1 MDFLQLSGK
10 RFLIF
15 GVANKKSVAYAV
27 SKLLKEEGAEC
38 VFVVQNDAIS
48 ERVKKLFPDSEIF
61 TCDVEKEEDI
71 KNLRTKVGEKYESF
85 DGMLHSIAFADY
97 SDGMKPF
104 HETPRRA
111 FLQAL
116 EISCFSLVEL
126 SNAFS
131 DLFTPNASVVTMSIS
146 TTQMAS
152 ENYGYMAPI
161 KAALDSSLAFL
172 TKSFSSF
179 SNVRFNAV
187 APSLLKTSA
196 SAGIPGYLDS
206 YLYAEQVIP
215 RKSPVQTEE
224 AAAAVV
230 FLLSPRSSGIV
241 AQKIVVDAGMSINY
255 FDKKI
260 IESVVK
266 EG

>member
-38 VFVVQNDAIS
+38 VFVVQNDVIS

-241 AQKIVVDAGMSINY
+241 AQKIVVDAGMAINY

>member
-116 EISCFSLVEL
+116 EISCFSQVSLI
-126 SNAFS
+126 FS
-131 DLFTPNASVVTMSIS
+131 I
-146 TTQMAS
+146 
-152 ENYGYMAPI
+152 
-161 KAALDSSLAFL
+161 
-172 TKSFSSF
+172 KSFSS
-179 SNVRFNAV
+179 SV
-187 APSLLKTSA
+187 
-196 SAGIPGYLDS
+196 YLEKFTDTGGT
-206 YLYAEQVIP
+206 
-215 RKSPVQTEE
+215 R
-224 AAAAVV
+224 
-230 FLLSPRSSGIV
+230 
-241 AQKIVVDAGMSINY
+241 
-255 FDKKI
+255 
-260 IESVVK
+260 
-266 EG
+266 

>member
-27 SKLLKEEGAEC
+27 SKMLKEEDAEC

-48 ERVKKLFPDSEIF
+48 ERVNKLFPGSEIF

-71 KNLRTKVGEKYESF
+71 KNLRKNVGEKYDSF

-126 SNAFS
+126 ANAFT

-206 YLYAEQVIP
+206 YLFAEQVIP
-215 RKSPVQTEE
+215 RKSPVQMEE
-224 AAAAVV
+224 VAAAVV
-230 FLLSPRSSGIV
+230 FMLCPRSSGIV
-241 AQKIVVDAGMSINY
+241 AQKIVVDAGMAINY

-266 EG
+266 EV

>member
-27 SKLLKEEGAEC
+27 SKLLKDEGAEC

-71 KNLRTKVGEKYESF
+71 KKLRAKVGEKYESF

-224 AAAAVV
+224 AAAVVV

-241 AQKIVVDAGMSINY
+241 AQKIVVDAGMAINY

-260 IESVVK
+260 IGSVVK
-266 EG
+266 EV

>member
-38 VFVVQNDAIS
+38 VFVVQNNAIS

-71 KNLRTKVGEKYESF
+71 KNVRTKVGEKYESF

-241 AQKIVVDAGMSINY
+241 AQKIVVDAGMAINY

>member
-38 VFVVQNDAIS
+38 VFVVQNNAIS

-241 AQKIVVDAGMSINY
+241 AQKIVVDAGMAINY

>member
-206 YLYAEQVIP
+206 YLNAEQVIP

-241 AQKIVVDAGMSINY
+241 AQKIVVDAGMAINY